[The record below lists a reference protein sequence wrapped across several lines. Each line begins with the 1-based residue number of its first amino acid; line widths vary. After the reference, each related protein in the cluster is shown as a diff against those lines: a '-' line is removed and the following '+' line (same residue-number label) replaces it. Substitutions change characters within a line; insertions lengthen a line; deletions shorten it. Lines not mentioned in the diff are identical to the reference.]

1 VAFSALAFF
10 FRAMQADGP
19 ATACGSCSHEVAHI
33 ERCDWLVQ
41 VLAEAART
49 VYWFNPLFWLLC
61 RRLRAESE
69 HACDDVVLNAGI
81 NANDYAAH
89 LLELAHTLRTSIP
102 AWSPVLSMAKPPHL
116 ERRFVAMLNPSL
128 NRKPVS
134 YKAVLIACGL
144 ASLVAVPLAA
154 VRAGEESKPTLT
166 ASQIVAAPAVV
177 SVAKSGAVVRK
188 YFVRCV
194 NG

>member
-81 NANDYAAH
+81 NANDYAAA
-89 LLELAHTLRTSIP
+89 LAGTGAHIENFHSGLVSRTFHGQATP
-102 AWSPVLSMAKPPHL
+102 
-116 ERRFVAMLNPSL
+116 
-128 NRKPVS
+128 
-134 YKAVLIACGL
+134 
-144 ASLVAVPLAA
+144 
-154 VRAGEESKPTLT
+154 
-166 ASQIVAAPAVV
+166 
-177 SVAKSGAVVRK
+177 VVRK